1 MNFIY
6 KELVKKYIN
15 LLTINDI
22 KKYAKSKNE
31 TLTNQEATIIYNYIK
46 KYYNELLEGDTNSFT
61 ILKQN
66 LRKELF
72 NKIALLYNEYASKYI

>member
-1 MNFIY
+1 MNIIY
-6 KELVKKYIN
+6 KELIKKYIN

-22 KKYAKSKNE
+22 KKYALSKNE
-31 TLTNQEATIIYNYIK
+31 TLSEQEATIIYNYIK
-46 KYYNELLEGDTNSFT
+46 KYYKELLEGNTNSFT

-72 NKIALLYNEYASKYI
+72 NKITLLYNEYTSKYI

>member
-15 LLTINDI
+15 LLTITDI
-22 KKYAKSKNE
+22 KKYALSQNE
-31 TLTNQEATIIYNYIK
+31 YITDQEAITIYNHIK
-46 KYYNELLEGDTNSFT
+46 MYYKELLDGNTQSFT
-61 ILKQN
+61 VLKQN

-72 NKIALLYNEYASKYI
+72 DKVLQLYNEAKSKFL

>member
-15 LLTINDI
+15 ILTVNDI
-22 KKYAKSKNE
+22 KKYAFSQNE
-31 TLTNQEATIIYNYIK
+31 HITDQEALIIYQYIK
-46 KYYNELLEGDTNSFT
+46 KYYPELLEGNTTSFT

-66 LRKELF
+66 LRKDLF
-72 NKIALLYNEYASKYI
+72 DKIMLLYNEYSLKYL